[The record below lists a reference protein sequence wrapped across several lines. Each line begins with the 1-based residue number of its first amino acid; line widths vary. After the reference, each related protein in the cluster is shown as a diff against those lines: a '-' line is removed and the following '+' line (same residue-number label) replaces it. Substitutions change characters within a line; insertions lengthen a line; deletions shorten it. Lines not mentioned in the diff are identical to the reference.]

1 MTPYINDFLAG
12 CGLNAQ
18 YAMYQNAV
26 ISFLNTILETS
37 GHGSAGHGIWVFEEE
52 GSSKGRS
59 IQVKHRTNTRQHIL
73 FE

>member
-1 MTPYINDFLAG
+1 MTPYIKGFLAG
-12 CGLNAQ
+12 CGFNAQ

-37 GHGSAGHGIWVFEEE
+37 GHGNRGHGTGVFEEKE
-52 GSSKGRS
+52 SSKGHS
-59 IQVKHRTNTRQHIL
+59 THVKHRTNTRQHIL